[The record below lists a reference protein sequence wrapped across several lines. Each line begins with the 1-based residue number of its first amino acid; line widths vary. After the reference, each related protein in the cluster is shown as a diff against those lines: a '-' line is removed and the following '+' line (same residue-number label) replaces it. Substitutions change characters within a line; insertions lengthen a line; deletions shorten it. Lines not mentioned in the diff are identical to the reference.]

1 MLIEWRFATVVAAAA
16 LGFPLHAA
24 AQDPGAQSLAGEIRG
39 AVARL
44 RPQAATDLAE
54 AGVVA
59 TVADIIVTAGVAPPL
74 ALGAVRL
81 AIAEEG
87 CVFENDQWNRWGCAG
102 LANVAAAIE
111 GAAGGPAAIGGDGG
125 APISQPPQFPGGGS
139 ADYRAPVGG

>member
-74 ALGAVRL
+74 RPFPRGAPGASPAWATDSAITIATN
-81 AIAEEG
+81 AIAI
-87 CVFENDQWNRWGCAG
+87 
-102 LANVAAAIE
+102 AAA
-111 GAAGGPAAIGGDGG
+111 
-125 APISQPPQFPGGGS
+125 
-139 ADYRAPVGG
+139 